1 MRKSGLCS
9 VFVFLAVVL
18 VKWVLG
24 FCLSVCPSVR
34 VRSGEAWE
42 QINGGIWHVWLFR
55 VSWFVC
61 LLAAKTMP
69 LVEAHVSLHKCNI
82 MKAAPEA
89 REWLETGG

>member
-9 VFVFLAVVL
+9 VCVFLAVVL
-18 VKWVLG
+18 VKWA
-24 FCLSVCPSVR
+24 FCLSVCLSVR
-34 VRSGEAWE
+34 ARSGEAWE
-42 QINGGIWHVWLFR
+42 RINGGIWHIWLFR

-82 MKAAPEA
+82 MKASPEA
-89 REWLETGG
+89 RELLETDG